1 MVLGFDMSILQ
12 NMARIKSTT
21 VYDLLTSLIDTI
33 NLEPDPAI
41 RLASFMYLSEK
52 YRELVIPERDK
63 AAYDAR
69 LRYAAED
76 VARITGSDKQDIYY
90 WTKRHCERTG
100 AERINRRE
108 LADVSG
114 AIDLSTRLGIR
125 RRHVAD
131 TE

>member
-1 MVLGFDMSILQ
+1 M
-12 NMARIKSTT
+12 RIKSTT
-21 VYDLLTSLIDTI
+21 VYDGLTTLIDTI

-69 LRYAAED
+69 VKYAAAD
-76 VARITGSDKQDIYY
+76 VARISGSDKQDVYY

-108 LADVSG
+108 IADVSD
-114 AIDLSTRLGIR
+114 AIDLTKRLGIHR
-125 RRHVAD
+125 A
-131 TE
+131 